1 MLVLVLQLHPYVGV
15 CEPLHPRRDQ
25 EASAKFVPAARPT
38 HMDWL
43 QGVLIHKP
51 TFYKTL
57 LFISVEY

>member
-25 EASAKFVPAARPT
+25 EASAKFFPAAWPT

-43 QGVLIHKP
+43 QGVLIHEP

-57 LFISVEY
+57 